1 MNKSLF
7 QKLLPHFVALILF
20 FCLSFWY
27 FSPVLEGKQLMGHD
41 TQSWMYAAKETLD
54 YNQTHDDKTL
64 WTNSMFSG
72 MPNYQISMT
81 QPNNIIKYV
90 DQLFKSLPSPVF
102 FLVLYLL
109 CFYILLLAFGIS
121 PWLAIIGSL
130 AFSFASYNFIILSV
144 GHNSKAITIAYTAP
158 LIGSIYM
165 AFRSKRMLGS
175 LLTALFLSLAIYANH
190 IQILYYTLLI
200 VLVFGLV
207 ELIFSIKEK
216 KTSAYFKTLGLLII
230 AALLAVGMN
239 ATSLL
244 TTYEYSQYTMRG
256 KSTGLTIDEQNAQH
270 GLNKDYITQWS
281 YGIDETL
288 TLLIPNFKGGASAGT
303 LSPES
308 KTAQRLTSYGVPNV
322 ERMMKEMQLPLYW
335 GTQPGTAGPVY
346 VGAIV
351 CFLFVLGIFLVDK
364 RTKWWLL
371 PLIILSIMLSWG
383 KNFMPLT
390 DFFIQ
395 YVPLYNNFRTVS
407 MILVI
412 ASFGMALMAVLALK
426 EVFKPHADKTKLLRP
441 ISISAAIV
449 GGICLIFAAVP
460 SLAGNFVS
468 PADAQF
474 TGDYAFLKETLP
486 LDRQALLRSDALRSL
501 AFVVLSA
508 GLIWLYAKNLVK
520 KNLTYVF
527 LGCLMLGDLVPVA
540 KRYLNDDNFT
550 RKRSIEKFVQPST
563 ADKIILQDKS
573 QFRVLDATVDI
584 FNDASPSYFH
594 KNIGGYHA
602 AKLRR
607 YQELINVHLTKELGQ
622 LFGAFGRAKT
632 IDEIVPVMDSLGVL
646 NMLNMKYVI
655 YNKEAPPLVNPY
667 ANGNAW
673 LVKNIRIAE
682 NADEEMRLLGE
693 IDTKTEVVVDK
704 SFASLLPAKII
715 PDSTARIQLVS
726 YEPNNLIYNF
736 SSKTDQLAVFSEI
749 YYDKGWNAY
758 INGRKVPYL
767 RANYLLR
774 AMPLKAGSYQIEFK
788 FEPDSYR
795 IGNIIALVSSVLF
808 VLWLLGFIYISW
820 KKSTPSNGES
830 RIGENIQKK

>member
-1 MNKSLF
+1 
-7 QKLLPHFVALILF
+7 
-20 FCLSFWY
+20 
-27 FSPVLEGKQLMGHD
+27 
-41 TQSWMYAAKETLD
+41 
-54 YNQTHDDKTL
+54 
-64 WTNSMFSG
+64 
-72 MPNYQISMT
+72 
-81 QPNNIIKYV
+81 
-90 DQLFKSLPSPVF
+90 
-102 FLVLYLL
+102 
-109 CFYILLLAFGIS
+109 
-121 PWLAIIGSL
+121 
-130 AFSFASYNFIILSV
+130 
-144 GHNSKAITIAYTAP
+144 
-158 LIGSIYM
+158 
-165 AFRSKRMLGS
+165 
-175 LLTALFLSLAIYANH
+175 
-190 IQILYYTLLI
+190 
-200 VLVFGLV
+200 
-207 ELIFSIKEK
+207 
-216 KTSAYFKTLGLLII
+216 
-230 AALLAVGMN
+230 
-239 ATSLL
+239 
-244 TTYEYSQYTMRG
+244 
-256 KSTGLTIDEQNAQH
+256 
-270 GLNKDYITQWS
+270 
-281 YGIDETL
+281 
-288 TLLIPNFKGGASAGT
+288 LLIPNFKGGASAGT

-607 YQELINVHLTKELGQ
+607 YQELINVHLTKELGR
-622 LFGAFGRAKT
+622 LFGTFGRAKT

-726 YEPNNLIYNF
+726 YEPNHLIYNF

-820 KKSTPSNGES
+820 KKSTPSNGKS
-830 RIGENIQKK
+830 KIGENMQKK

>member
-1 MNKSLF
+1 M
-7 QKLLPHFVALILF
+7 
-20 FCLSFWY
+20 
-27 FSPVLEGKQLMGHD
+27 
-41 TQSWMYAAKETLD
+41 
-54 YNQTHDDKTL
+54 
-64 WTNSMFSG
+64 
-72 MPNYQISMT
+72 
-81 QPNNIIKYV
+81 
-90 DQLFKSLPSPVF
+90 
-102 FLVLYLL
+102 
-109 CFYILLLAFGIS
+109 
-121 PWLAIIGSL
+121 
-130 AFSFASYNFIILSV
+130 
-144 GHNSKAITIAYTAP
+144 
-158 LIGSIYM
+158 
-165 AFRSKRMLGS
+165 
-175 LLTALFLSLAIYANH
+175 
-190 IQILYYTLLI
+190 
-200 VLVFGLV
+200 
-207 ELIFSIKEK
+207 
-216 KTSAYFKTLGLLII
+216 
-230 AALLAVGMN
+230 
-239 ATSLL
+239 
-244 TTYEYSQYTMRG
+244 
-256 KSTGLTIDEQNAQH
+256 
-270 GLNKDYITQWS
+270 
-281 YGIDETL
+281 
-288 TLLIPNFKGGASAGT
+288 LIPNFKGGASAGT

-607 YQELINVHLTKELGQ
+607 YQELINVHLTKELGR
-622 LFGAFGRAKT
+622 LFGTFGRAKT

-726 YEPNNLIYNF
+726 YEPNHLIYNF

-820 KKSTPSNGES
+820 KKSTPSNGKS
-830 RIGENIQKK
+830 KIGENMQKK

>member
-41 TQSWMYAAKETLD
+41 TQSWLYSAKETID

-64 WTNSMFSG
+64 WTNSMFGG
-72 MPNYQISMT
+72 MPTYQISMT

-90 DQLFKSLPSPVF
+90 DQLIKSLPSPVF

-109 CFYILLLAFGIS
+109 CFYILLLAFGIN
-121 PWLAIIGSL
+121 PWLAIIGSF

-144 GHNSKAITIAYTAP
+144 GHNSKAITIAYIAP

-190 IQILYYTLLI
+190 IQILYYTLLM

-216 KTSAYFKTLGLLII
+216 KASSYFKTLGLLII
-230 AALLAVGMN
+230 AALLAAGMN

-244 TTYEYSQYTMRG
+244 TTYEYNQYTMRG
-256 KSTGLTIDEQNAQH
+256 KSTGLTLDEQNAQH

-303 LSPES
+303 LSSES
-308 KTAQRLTSYGVPNV
+308 KTAQRLSSYGVPNV

-335 GTQPGTAGPVY
+335 GNQPGTAGPVY

-371 PLIILSIMLSWG
+371 PLIVLSIMLSWG

-390 DFFIQ
+390 DFFIR
-395 YVPLYNNFRTVS
+395 YIPFYNNFRTVS

-412 ASFGMALMAVLALK
+412 ASFGMALMAILALK
-426 EVFKPHADKTKLLRP
+426 EVFNPATDKAKLLRP
-441 ISISAAIV
+441 VSISAAIV
-449 GGICLIFAAVP
+449 GGICLIFAVVP

-468 PADAQF
+468 PADGQF

-486 LDRQALLRSDALRSL
+486 LDREALLRSDALRSL
-501 AFVVLSA
+501 TFVILCA

-520 KNLTYVF
+520 KNLAYVL

-550 RKRSIEKFVQPST
+550 RKRSFEKFIQPSV

-607 YQELINVHLTKELGQ
+607 YQELINIHLTKELGQ

-632 IDEIVPVMDSLGVL
+632 IEEIVQVMDSLGVL

-673 LVKNIRIAE
+673 LVTKVRIAE

-693 IDTKTEVVVDK
+693 INTKTEVVVDK
-704 SFASLLPAKII
+704 SFSALLPPAII
-715 PDSTARIQLVS
+715 PDSSAHIQLVS
-726 YEPNNLIYNF
+726 YEPNHLIYNF

-758 INGRKVPYL
+758 INGKKVPYI

-795 IGNIIALVSSVLF
+795 IGNSIALVSSILF
-808 VLWLLGFIYISW
+808 VLWLVGYIYLRW
-820 KKSTPSNGES
+820 KKPSMA
-830 RIGENIQKK
+830 KKIDQWE